1 MNGHLSDE
9 QLIGYTH
16 YTLTD
21 AQREAME
28 RHLATCPRCR
38 ARLADHEAL
47 QRRIHYGLLAE
58 LGTVR
63 PSPRMTF
70 AAVVPRLK
78 RSRRFAMLKKQSRQ
92 LLSGAAALVALIVL
106 AVGLIL
112 LFRGISSDR
121 GQVGPSPT
129 PSPPPTTLRIA
140 LIFPTENLSVGEM
153 ALAAQQGAL
162 LAIEQ
167 RNSAGG
173 VLGLPIEAVSFDSK
187 CTAEGGQQALSEAEE
202 QNLTFI
208 VGGPCLSEAAAISE
222 EIAPEKSVFLSL
234 NAHPRVAVDDSGRY
248 KPGVYVIPLPEALQA
263 QAMAHYAR
271 EQLHAQTAATL
282 HDEGG
287 AFSPNLAE
295 TFSQAFIEDGG
306 EIVEA
311 TSYSGLVKDYT
322 AQLAPIAAVSPDVL
336 FLPNYAP
343 DVNTAAAQARQMGI
357 EATLLGWDGWSHGLD
372 AQAVKSGYYC
382 TEFTILDPQVRA
394 FLEDYDARF
403 GSEADVF
410 AALGY
415 DAIQVLLDA
424 IQEAGTTN
432 VADVRRAL
440 LESTFQG
447 LTGPI
452 YFDQA
457 GQAHKNL
464 ALIRVEDG
472 EQRFVTYI
480 AP

>member
-1 MNGHLSDE
+1 VNGHLSDE

-140 LIFPTENLSVGEM
+140 LIFPTENLT
-153 ALAAQQGAL
+153 
-162 LAIEQ
+162 IEQ

-382 TEFTILDPQVRA
+382 TEFTILDH
-394 FLEDYDARF
+394 DARF

-464 ALIRVEDG
+464 AIVQGATHFPKCVAL
-472 EQRFVTYI
+472 YI
-480 AP
+480 SQIYPKFQFGIS

>member
-1 MNGHLSDE
+1 MIRKVLE
-9 QLIGYTH
+9 
-16 YTLTD
+16 TLV
-21 AQREAME
+21 
-28 RHLATCPRCR
+28 LV
-38 ARLADHEAL
+38 
-47 QRRIHYGLLAE
+47 LLLVAC
-58 LGTVR
+58 VR
-63 PSPRMTF
+63 PSST
-70 AAVVPRLK
+70 
-78 RSRRFAMLKKQSRQ
+78 
-92 LLSGAAALVALIVL
+92 
-106 AVGLIL
+106 
-112 LFRGISSDR
+112 
-121 GQVGPSPT
+121 PT
-129 PSPPPTTLRIA
+129 PPPTTLCIA
-140 LIFPTENLSVGEM
+140 LLFPTENLSVGEM

>member
-1 MNGHLSDE
+1 VNGHLSDE
-9 QLIGYTH
+9 QLISYTH

-47 QRRIHYGLLAE
+47 QRRIHYSLLAE

-70 AAVVPRLK
+70 AAIAPRLK

-92 LLSGAAALVALIVL
+92 LLSGAAALAALIVL
-106 AVGLIL
+106 AVGLVL
-112 LFRGISSDR
+112 LFQGISSDR

-173 VLGLPIEAVSFDSK
+173 VLGLTVEAINFDSK
-187 CTAEGGQQALSEAEE
+187 CTAAGGRQAVGEAEE
-202 QNLTFI
+202 QNLTFFI
-208 VGGPCLSEAAAISE
+208 GGLCASEAVTISE
-222 EIAPEKSVFLSL
+222 DVAPEKSIFLSL
-234 NAHPRVAVDDSGRY
+234 NAHPRVAVDDSGKY
-248 KPGVYVIPLPEALQA
+248 KPGVYVMPLSEVLPA

-271 EQLHAQTAATL
+271 QQLHAQTAATL
-282 HDEGG
+282 HDEE
-287 AFSPNLAE
+287 SSLSTNLAK
-295 TFSQAFIEDGG
+295 TFSQVFVEDGG
-306 EIVEA
+306 EIVAA
-311 TSYSGLVKDYT
+311 TSYSGPVQDYT
-322 AQLAPIAAVSPDVL
+322 AQLAPIAAASPDVL
-336 FLPNYAP
+336 FLPDYAP
-343 DVNTAAAQARQMGI
+343 QVNIIATQARQMGI
-357 EATLLGWDGWSHGLD
+357 EATLLGCDSWSYGLD
-372 AQAVKSGYYC
+372 AQAVGKGYYC
-382 TEFTILDPQVRA
+382 AEFTVLDPQVQA
-394 FLEDYDARF
+394 FLEDYDTRF

-415 DAIQVLLDA
+415 DAIRVLLSA
-424 IQEAGTTN
+424 IEEAGTTN
-432 VADVRRAL
+432 VADVQRAL
-440 LESTFQG
+440 LASTFQG

-452 YFDQA
+452 YFDQV
-457 GQAHKNL
+457 GQAHKHL
-464 ALIRVEDG
+464 ALIQVEDG
-472 EQRFVTYI
+472 EQQFVVYI
-480 AP
+480 TP